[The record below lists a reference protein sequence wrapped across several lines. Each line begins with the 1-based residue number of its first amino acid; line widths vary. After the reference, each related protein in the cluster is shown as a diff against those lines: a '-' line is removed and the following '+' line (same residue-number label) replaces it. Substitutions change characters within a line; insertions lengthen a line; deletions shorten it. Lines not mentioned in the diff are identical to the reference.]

1 MKSIILVRKKHRCA
15 IGVTTGRN
23 VPRKQLQILQRDCP
37 VHIIR
42 SPKTSKEW
50 ESYYSL
56 RWSILRKP
64 IGMQKGTE
72 KDDIED
78 SAIHRAIF
86 KNKKIIGV
94 GRLHYIDK
102 NTSQIRYM
110 AIIDQYRGVG
120 LGKLMVEEF
129 INISK
134 KNNVLKVI
142 LYARESAIHFYKK
155 MDFEISQ
162 KAHRLGDINHYLMHR
177 EIVS

>member
-1 MKSIILVRKKHRCA
+1 M
-15 IGVTTGRN
+15 
-23 VPRKQLQILQRDCP
+23 
-37 VHIIR
+37 HIIR

-110 AIIDQYRGVG
+110 AIIDQYRGIG

-177 EIVS
+177 EIFS